1 MVENYAHFLKYS
13 YLYIVSLIFLYMSL
27 KITDWAVEDRP
38 REKLAIK
45 GTSSLSDAE
54 LLAIL
59 ISSGTRNK
67 SAVDLGRELLN
78 LVNNNLN
85 SLGKLSIADL
95 KKIRGIGQARAVIIA
110 AALELGRR
118 RKLAEIPAARQ
129 IKCSKDAA
137 EIFQPVLGDLS
148 HEEFWILYL
157 NRSNKV
163 IEKMKLSHGGISG
176 TVTDVRLVMKRAV
189 ECLASGIIVCHNH
202 PSGNTNPSE
211 SDNKITR
218 KIREAGNLMDIQ
230 LLDHL
235 IVTEKDYY
243 SYADNG
249 ML

>member
-1 MVENYAHFLKYS
+1 
-13 YLYIVSLIFLYMSL
+13 MSL

-38 REKLAIK
+38 REKLAMK

-67 SAVDLGRELLN
+67 SAVDLGRELLS